1 MPIESNVFNG
11 TKIIFSKLTIQGAIK
26 QPRQRHDSSQN
37 VNRMKTGHNVI
48 DTEESIRASNITDI
62 LDKPYKTIER
72 HIKLL
77 RDIDAIEYKGSKR
90 TGGYQ
95 ITEHLRNLIKGQK
108 KINKFGHQPLKMF
121 SEKMKNGMTKTQVN
135 AIT

>member
-1 MPIESNVFNG
+1 MALVRFAAVSPSLLKPVNEGINEGLSEGLKDSLIE
-11 TKIIFSKLTIQGAIK
+11 IL
-26 QPRQRHDSSQN
+26 
-37 VNRMKTGHNVI
+37 NVI

-95 ITEHLRNLIKGQK
+95 ITEHLRNLIK
-108 KINKFGHQPLKMF
+108 
-121 SEKMKNGMTKTQVN
+121 
-135 AIT
+135 